1 MFDWTWKVK
10 FHFPPVLCSFQ
21 LKENTW
27 LWFIWALSFL
37 AKHKLAF
44 LIEGMLTQIR
54 TSFVQILQ
62 LLWWIFRETPLW
74 FDWESPQLSMPK
86 AWVLCHFCS
95 HFTEWSYRLCWGS
108 SSHRSQ
114 ASYVFPP
121 RSWHWTSK
129 LWDVVLYPSH
139 PSRLLWLPASSH
151 IHLHLQAVA
160 DSTCP
165 VWRDNFWSL
174 MHHYCLRPRQ
184 CLGLCAWMTT
194 MIVLCRATFK
204 YIEKLWKLCRLKIPS
219 TEQEHL

>member
-114 ASYVFPP
+114 AIF
-121 RSWHWTSK
+121 
-129 LWDVVLYPSH
+129 
-139 PSRLLWLPASSH
+139 LPAADTEQASCEMWFCTRA
-151 IHLHLQAVA
+151 IPVGFCDYQQAVT
-160 DSTCP
+160 STCTF
-165 VWRDNFWSL
+165 RQ
-174 MHHYCLRPRQ
+174 LRIPRAQ
-184 CLGLCAWMTT
+184 FEETISEA
-194 MIVLCRATFK
+194 
-204 YIEKLWKLCRLKIPS
+204 
-219 TEQEHL
+219 